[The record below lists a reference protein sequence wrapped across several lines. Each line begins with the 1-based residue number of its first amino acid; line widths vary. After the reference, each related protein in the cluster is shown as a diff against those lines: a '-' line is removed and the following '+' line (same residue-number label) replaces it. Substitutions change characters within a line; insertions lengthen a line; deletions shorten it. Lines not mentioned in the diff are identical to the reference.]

1 MKKKSNNIYIGLNAS
16 YHDPSI
22 ALVNGDGEIIY
33 AQATERYTQNKRS
46 LFTVADNFHFVE
58 KIINSYQID
67 NYEIAINWQ
76 EHSSL
81 LKKMYFLLLTLDS
94 SKNTGIFNFLAKK
107 VSGIEQPK
115 LIHLFFFTRIAN
127 FSLRSFS
134 GQTFRYLLNKKNEL
148 EQKKINSTNHHLCHA
163 YHAYFSSNF
172 DSSIILILDGSGDN
186 GFSISIYEA
195 NQQDIKLIDK
205 GSKGASLGSFYSS
218 LTQFC
223 GLSIFSGEE
232 WKDMGMA
239 PYGELNKEL
248 YEDFKSWLYID
259 EINVKNRGRKHIY
272 IEEKINKKKYT
283 NLTVKDIAYTG
294 QLFFEE
300 LTIELIKNLYKKLPH
315 QNLIISGGCALN
327 SACIGKLH
335 VSTPYKNI
343 FVPSAPADDG
353 GAIGAALQLFKN
365 NNPNKNIPNNQCNP
379 YLGKEIKKEELDYL
393 IKFSGY
399 KHKEYNYNELYKVI
413 AKELSEGKIIGW
425 AQGKA
430 EFGPRAL
437 GNRSIL
443 ANPSL
448 ADMKDRINANVKF
461 REEYRPFAPSILEE
475 YAIDYFEN
483 YYPTPY
489 MERVL
494 TIKQEKRE
502 SLKAVNHID
511 NTGRLQTV
519 SKTLNPHFHNLISEF
534 NAITNIPV
542 ILNTSF
548 NVMGKPIVDSV
559 TDMAAVFAT
568 SGLDIL
574 VINNSVFYKNDFTQK

>member
-1 MKKKSNNIYIGLNAS
+1 MTTKSNTIYIGLNAS

-22 ALVNGDGEIIY
+22 ALVNQEGEIVY
-33 AQATERYTQNKRS
+33 AQATERFTQNKRS
-46 LFTVADNFHFVE
+46 LFTVADNFHFVDT
-58 KIINSYQID
+58 ILSDYQID
-67 NYEIAINWQ
+67 DYEIAINWE

-81 LKKMYFLLLTLDS
+81 LKKIYFLLLTLDS
-94 SKNTGIFNFLAKK
+94 ANNTGFFNFLAKRI
-107 VSGIEQPK
+107 SGIKQSK
-115 LIHLFFFTRIAN
+115 LIHLFFFTRTSN

-134 GQTFRYLLNKKNEL
+134 GQTFRYLLNKKNGI
-148 EQKKINSTNHHLCHA
+148 EQKKINQNNHHLCHA

-172 DSSIILILDGSGDN
+172 NSSIILILDGSGDN
-186 GFSISIYEA
+186 GYSISIYNA
-195 NQQDIKLIDK
+195 HQQEINLLNK
-205 GSKGASLGSFYSS
+205 GQKGASLGSFYSS
-218 LTQFC
+218 LTDFC

-232 WKDMGMA
+232 WKVMGMA
-239 PYGELNKEL
+239 PYGELNEGL
-248 YEDFKSWLYID
+248 YKDFKNWLYVEGVNIKS
-259 EINVKNRGRKHIY
+259 NGRKHVY
-272 IEEKINKKKYT
+272 IEDKIKSNKYP
-283 NLTVKDIAYTG
+283 NLTIKDIAYTG

-300 LTIELIKNLYKKLPH
+300 ITIQLINNLYKKAPH

-353 GAIGAALQLFKN
+353 SAIGAALMLFKK
-365 NNPNKNIPNNQCNP
+365 NNPNKKIPNNQSNP
-379 YLGKEIKKEELDYL
+379 YLGKEVKKDELEYL
-393 IKFSGY
+393 VKYSGY
-399 KHKEYNYNELYKVI
+399 KHAEYNYPELYKIV
-413 AKELSEGKIIGW
+413 AKALADGKIIGW

-448 ADMKDRINANVKF
+448 ADMKDRINARVKF
-461 REEYRPFAPSILEE
+461 REEYRPFAPSVLEE
-475 YAIDYFEN
+475 YASEYFEN

-494 TIKQEKRE
+494 NTAKDKRPNI
-502 SLKAVNHID
+502 KAVNHID

-519 SKTLNPHFHNLISEF
+519 NKELNPHFHNLISEF
-534 NAITNIPV
+534 YALTNIPV
-542 ILNTSF
+542 VLNTSF

-559 TDMAAVFAT
+559 TDMVAVFAT

-574 VINNSVFYKNDFTQK
+574 VINNYIFTKE

>member
-1 MKKKSNNIYIGLNAS
+1 MTKTSNKIYIGLNAS

-22 ALVNGDGEIIY
+22 ALVNEDGIIIF

-46 LFTVADNFHFVE
+46 IFTVPDNFNYVE
-58 KIINSYQID
+58 KIIDSHQID

-81 LKKMYFLLLTLDS
+81 LKKIYFLLLTLDS
-94 SKNTGIFNFLAKK
+94 SKNIGFFNFLARK
-107 VSGIEQPK
+107 VSGIEQSK
-115 LIHLFFFTRIAN
+115 LIHLFFYTRIAN

-134 GQTFRYLLNKKNEL
+134 GQTFRYLLNQKNGIK
-148 EQKKINSTNHHLCHA
+148 QKKIDLLNHHLCHA
-163 YHAYFSSNF
+163 YHALYSSNF
-172 DSSIILILDGSGDN
+172 DSSIIIILDGSGDN

-195 NQQDIKLIDK
+195 DKQIIKLLEK
-205 GSKGASLGSFYSS
+205 GQRGGSLGSFYSS
-218 LTQFC
+218 LTHFC
-223 GLSIFSGEE
+223 GLNIFTGEE
-232 WKDMGMA
+232 WKVMGMA
-239 PYGELNKEL
+239 PYGNLNKEL
-248 YEDFKSWLYID
+248 YQDFKDWLYID
-259 EINVKNRGRKHIY
+259 EISVKNRGRKHIY
-272 IEEKINKKKYT
+272 IEEKIKEKKYT
-283 NLTVKDIAYTG
+283 NLTIKDIAYTG

-300 LTIELIKNLYKKLPH
+300 LTIELIKNLYKKFPH

-335 VSTPYKNI
+335 ISTPYKNI

-353 GAIGAALQLFKN
+353 GAIGAALLLFKK
-365 NNPNKNIPNNQCNP
+365 NNPNKNIPNNQFNP
-379 YLGKEIKKEELDYL
+379 YLGKEIEKEELDYL
-393 IKFSGY
+393 VKYSGY
-399 KHKEYNYNELYKVI
+399 KHEEYNYTELYKII

-425 AQGKA
+425 VQGKA

-443 ANPSL
+443 ANPLL
-448 ADMKDRINANVKF
+448 AHMKDKINANVKF

-475 YAIDYFEN
+475 FAADYFEN

-494 TIKQEKRE
+494 TIKKEKRE
-502 SLKAVNHID
+502 YLKAVNHID

-519 SKTLNPHFHNLISEF
+519 NKELNPHFYNLIKEF
-534 NAITNIPV
+534 NVLTNIPV

-574 VINNSVFYKNDFTQK
+574 VINNSVFRKNISS

>member
-1 MKKKSNNIYIGLNAS
+1 MTKKSNKIYIGLNAS

-22 ALVNGDGEIIY
+22 ALVDEAGVIVY
-33 AQATERYTQNKRS
+33 AQATERFTQNKRS

-58 KIINSYQID
+58 KIIDNYQID
-67 NYEIAINWQ
+67 DYEIAINWE

-81 LKKMYFLLLTLDS
+81 LKKIYFLLLSLDS
-94 SKNTGIFNFLAKK
+94 SKNTGFFNSLAKK

-115 LIHLFFFTRIAN
+115 LIHLFFYTRVSN

-134 GQTFRYLLNKKNEL
+134 GHTFRYLLNSKKGI
-148 EQKKINSTNHHLCHA
+148 EQKKINLTNHHLCHA

-172 DSSIILILDGSGDN
+172 DSAIILILDGSGDN
-186 GFSISIYEA
+186 GYSISIYEA
-195 NQQDIKLIDK
+195 NKQQINLINK
-205 GSKGASLGSFYSS
+205 GQKGASLGSFYSS

-223 GLSIFSGEE
+223 GLSVFSGEE
-232 WKDMGMA
+232 WKVMGMA
-239 PYGELNKEL
+239 PYGTLNKEL
-248 YEDFKSWLYID
+248 YEDFKSWLFISD
-259 EINVKNRGRKHIY
+259 INVKSNGRKHIY
-272 IEEKINKKKYT
+272 IEDKIKENKYPH
-283 NLTVKDIAYTG
+283 LTIKDIAYTG

-300 LTIELIKNLYKKLPH
+300 LTIQLVNNIYKKMPH
-315 QNLIISGGCALN
+315 HNLIIAGGCALN

-353 GAIGAALQLFKN
+353 GAIGAALLLYKKQ
-365 NNPNKNIPNNQCNP
+365 NPNKSIPNKQSNP

-393 IKFSGY
+393 VNYSGY
-399 KHKEYNYNELYKVI
+399 KHTEYNYPELYKVV
-413 AKELSEGKIIGW
+413 AKALADGKIIGW
-425 AQGKA
+425 VQGKA

-437 GNRSIL
+437 GNRSII

-448 ADMKDRINANVKF
+448 ANMKDRINANVKF

-475 YAIDYFEN
+475 YATGYFEN

-494 TIKQEKRE
+494 TIKKEKRE
-502 SLKAVNHID
+502 VLKAVNHID

-519 SKTLNPHFHNLISEF
+519 SKELNPHFHNLISEF
-534 NAITNIPV
+534 YALTNIPV
-542 ILNTSF
+542 VLNTSF

-568 SGLDIL
+568 SGLDLL
-574 VINNSVFYKNDFTQK
+574 VINNYVFTK